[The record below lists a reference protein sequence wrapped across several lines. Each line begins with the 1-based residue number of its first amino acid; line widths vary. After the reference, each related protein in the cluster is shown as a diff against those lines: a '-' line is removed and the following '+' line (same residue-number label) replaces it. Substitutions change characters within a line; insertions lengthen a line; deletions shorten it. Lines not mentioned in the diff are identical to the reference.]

1 MPRPYSLDLRER
13 VIARIEAGE
22 TRRAAAA
29 HFEVSAPSAIR
40 WAQLKR
46 DTGGIAP
53 KPAGGTRALSL
64 APHRDWLWHGSRR
77 SLT

>member
-22 TRRAAAA
+22 TRTAAAA
-29 HFEVSAPSAIR
+29 HFAVSAPSAIR

-46 DTGGIAP
+46 DTGGVAP
-53 KPAGGTRALSL
+53 KPAGGTRPYLWRLSENGFW
-64 APHRDWLWHGSRR
+64 RGSRR